1 MEKITELNIS
11 QDQFHVKRVTFSV
24 SQHERP
30 SPPTHL
36 FRQSW
41 KDSRISSEKTSLK
54 KLQTVRSN
62 CPPIVNH
69 PEDTVTSFQVD
80 KPELVLGYPHLFNW
94 LNHLLCYRQTVRIV
108 WRRPL
113 RESSSSLDQ
122 PPPGSQ
128 CISLPQVPLVHV
140 AQTAAFHSM
149 LVLSEYAGHL
159 HNGRES
165 LAKLFRTHPYKI
177 QINNLI
183 FKSKA
188 SQGLVIIICLEN
200 GGQMVLDVSQ

>member
-1 MEKITELNIS
+1 MSSEWHFRYRNM
-11 QDQFHVKRVTFSV
+11 SV
-24 SQHERP
+24 LPH
-30 SPPTHL
+30 PPTSSVKSKRFKNQ
-36 FRQSW
+36 FR
-41 KDSRISSEKTSLK
+41 ENVVK
-54 KLQTVRSN
+54 KFQTVRSN

-80 KPELVLGYPHLFNW
+80 KPELVLGYPHLFDW
-94 LNHLLCYRQTVRIV
+94 LNHLLCYKQTVRIV

-128 CISLPQVPLVHV
+128 CISLPQVLLVHV

-183 FKSKA
+183 FQSKV
-188 SQGLVIIICLEN
+188 SQGLTTIICLEN
-200 GGQMVLDVSQ
+200 GGRMVLDLSQ

>member
-1 MEKITELNIS
+1 M
-11 QDQFHVKRVTFSV
+11 QTFC
-24 SQHERP
+24 
-30 SPPTHL
+30 
-36 FRQSW
+36 
-41 KDSRISSEKTSLK
+41 
-54 KLQTVRSN
+54 SN
-62 CPPIVNH
+62 FPPILNH
-69 PEDTVTSFQVD
+69 PVDTVTSFQVD
-80 KPELVLGYPHLFNW
+80 KPELVLGYPHLFNR

-128 CISLPQVPLVHV
+128 CISLPQVLLVYV

-159 HNGRES
+159 HDGRES

-177 QINNLI
+177 QSNNLI
-183 FKSKA
+183 FQSKV
-188 SQGLVIIICLEN
+188 SQGLVIILCHEN
-200 GGQMVLDVSQ
+200 GGRMVLDVSQKNVSDPPIGTCSILMIPHIGSQFFKVPSHVLSKNCPTPPAPMR

>member
-1 MEKITELNIS
+1 MSSEWHFRYRNISVLPHPPTPSVKVEKIQES
-11 QDQFHVKRVTFSV
+11 VPRKR
-24 SQHERP
+24 
-30 SPPTHL
+30 
-36 FRQSW
+36 
-41 KDSRISSEKTSLK
+41 
-54 KLQTVRSN
+54 
-62 CPPIVNH
+62 CY
-69 PEDTVTSFQVD
+69 TVTSFQVD
-80 KPELVLGYPHLFNW
+80 KPELVLGYPHLFDW
-94 LNHLLCYRQTVRIV
+94 LNHLLCYKQTVRIV

-128 CISLPQVPLVHV
+128 CISLPQVLLVYV

-165 LAKLFRTHPYKI
+165 LAKLFRMHPYKI
-177 QINNLI
+177 QSNNLI

-200 GGQMVLDVSQ
+200 GGRMVLDVSQ

>member
-1 MEKITELNIS
+1 M
-11 QDQFHVKRVTFSV
+11 
-24 SQHERP
+24 
-30 SPPTHL
+30 
-36 FRQSW
+36 
-41 KDSRISSEKTSLK
+41 
-54 KLQTVRSN
+54 
-62 CPPIVNH
+62 
-69 PEDTVTSFQVD
+69 
-80 KPELVLGYPHLFNW
+80 
-94 LNHLLCYRQTVRIV
+94 RIV

-165 LAKLFRTHPYKI
+165 LAKLLRTHPYKI

-183 FKSKA
+183 FQSKV
-188 SQGLVIIICLEN
+188 SQGLVIIICLEK
-200 GGQMVLDVSQ
+200 GGRMVLDLSQ